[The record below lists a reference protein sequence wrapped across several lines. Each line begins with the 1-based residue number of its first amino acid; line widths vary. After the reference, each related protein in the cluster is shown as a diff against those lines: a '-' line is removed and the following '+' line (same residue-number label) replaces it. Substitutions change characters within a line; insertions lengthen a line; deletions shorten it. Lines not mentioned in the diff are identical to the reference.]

1 MPSPVTDTTSA
12 EDAYR
17 AAARKRAEELRAAA
31 SISWRPC
38 STCVELGGYRRD
50 APEGEHWPVRGHRH
64 ARPQQLPP
72 ADDWR
77 VWLLLAGRG
86 FGKTRSAAEW
96 VHETAMAN
104 PGALGAIVPPTFA
117 DGRDICVEGPSGLI
131 AVAARYGVALAWNR
145 SHGEVRWPNG
155 TRADIRAAESPE
167 KQRGPNLSFAWVDEP
182 GSMGRT
188 GADIWPNL
196 MFALRIPLV
205 NGAQPRVVI
214 SGTPR
219 RVALMRLL
227 LASAE
232 KAGWVVTR
240 GRTTDNAENLAPEA
254 LQAMVDL
261 YAGTRLGRQELDG
274 EMLEDVEGAL
284 WSLTNI
290 DAGRV
295 DAAPPLRRVVVA
307 MDPAA
312 KKTETSDLMGIVA
325 AGLGFDGR
333 GYVLADRTLRASP
346 AAAVQ
351 RAAALYRELKAD
363 AVVVEANQGGDWL
376 TSVWGQIA
384 PDIPVKLVHASRG
397 KLTRAEPIAALY
409 EQGRVSHVGRELQ
422 LLEDQMTSWV
432 PGEKSPDRMDALVWA
447 LTELMGQGPQTI
459 EIAAPS
465 PRPVTM
471 GV

>member
-1 MPSPVTDTTSA
+1 
-12 EDAYR
+12 
-17 AAARKRAEELRAAA
+17 
-31 SISWRPC
+31 
-38 STCVELGGYRRD
+38 
-50 APEGEHWPVRGHRH
+50 
-64 ARPQQLPP
+64 
-72 ADDWR
+72 
-77 VWLLLAGRG
+77 
-86 FGKTRSAAEW
+86 
-96 VHETAMAN
+96 MAN

-117 DGRDICVEGPSGLI
+117 DGRDICVEGLSGLI

-155 TRADIRAAESPE
+155 FRADIRAAESPE
-167 KQRGPNLSFAWVDEP
+167 KQRGPNLCVAWVEEP
-182 GSMGRT
+182 GSMART

-196 MFALRIPLV
+196 MFALRIPLAD
-205 NGAQPRVVI
+205 GAQPRVVV

-219 RVALMRLL
+219 RVALLRLL
-227 LASAE
+227 LASASQP
-232 KAGWVVTR
+232 GWVITR
-240 GRTTDNAENLAPEA
+240 GRTQDNAENLAPEA
-254 LQAMVDL
+254 LAAMVDA
-261 YAGTRLGRQELDG
+261 YGGTRLGRQELDG

-376 TSVWGQIA
+376 TSVWSQIA

>member
-1 MPSPVTDTTSA
+1 MSLTSQA
-12 EDAYR
+12 DPTAALRDASQR
-17 AAARKRAEELRAAA
+17 RAEELRALAA
-31 SISWRPC
+31 ISWRPC
-38 STCVELGGYRRD
+38 SACLALGGYRAE
-50 APEGEHWPVRGHRH
+50 APIGQHWPVAGHSH
-64 ARPQQLPP
+64 ARPEQLPP
-72 ADDWR
+72 VDDWR

-96 VHETAMAN
+96 FHEIAMAN

-117 DGRDICVEGPSGLI
+117 DGRDICVEGPSGLL
-131 AVAARYGVALAWNR
+131 AVGRRYGVELGWNR
-145 SHGEVRWPNG
+145 SHGELRWPNG

-376 TSVWGQIA
+376 TSVWSQIA